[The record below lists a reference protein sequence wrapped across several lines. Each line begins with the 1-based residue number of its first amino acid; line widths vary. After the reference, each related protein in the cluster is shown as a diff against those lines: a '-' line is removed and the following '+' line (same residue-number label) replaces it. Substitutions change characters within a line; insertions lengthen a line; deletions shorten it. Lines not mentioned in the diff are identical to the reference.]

1 MMATNMP
8 IPRRIF
14 ALLDE
19 KQRRSCIKPQD
30 VEGEH
35 FRSLMP
41 NWSDSVRRVP
51 NFVLRS
57 ALFSVAGKRP
67 RPYLEQSEIHALGG
81 ISILYTGGLLDQLDL
96 VVWEAV
102 LHMTRLQELGAE
114 CRITAYQLLKALGKT
129 DSGKN
134 RKILGE
140 QLSRMRATELQL
152 RVGDYSYEGSLI
164 DEIYRDHG
172 ARAKSYV
179 IRLNPKLLKLFEAD
193 HFTDVDWSIRQELRG
208 KPIAKWLHG
217 FYASHANPFRLKIET
232 LHRLCGSRAKSL
244 DDFKTDL
251 VKALN
256 SLARASNAAGQPFS
270 YAIDGALVR
279 VKTTPSSSQR
289 RHLAN
294 KC

>member
-1 MMATNMP
+1 MP
-8 IPRRIF
+8 ISPRTSAILARHV
-14 ALLDE
+14 
-19 KQRRSCIKPQD
+19 KRSCTKPRD
-30 VEGEH
+30 VEAAH
-35 FRSLMP
+35 IRSVLP

-51 NFVLRS
+51 NLVLRS
-57 ALFSVAGKRP
+57 ALFSAMGKDP
-67 RPYLEQSEIHALGG
+67 RPYVVQLEIHSQGG
-81 ISILYTGGLLDQLDL
+81 ISIMYTGVLLDQLDL
-96 VVWEAV
+96 DLWEAV
-102 LHMTRLQELGAE
+102 LHIARFQELGAE
-114 CRITAYQLLKALGKT
+114 CRITAYQLLKVLGKT

-134 RKILGE
+134 RKVLNG
-140 QLSRMRATELQL
+140 QLSRITATALQL
-152 RVGDYSYEGSLI
+152 RVGVYAYEGSLI

-172 ARAKSYV
+172 ARSKSYV
-179 IRLNPKLLKLFEAD
+179 IRLNPKLLKLFEGD
-193 HFTDVDWSIRQELRG
+193 QFTDVDWSIRQELRG

-217 FYASHANPFRLKIET
+217 FYASHANPYRLKIET

-270 YAIDGALVR
+270 YAIEGALVR